1 MAITDVKNGSSIL
14 ERADTGCPKIGRK
27 IKELRLLQGL
37 SQGMLGNIVGVSFQ
51 QIQKYESGKNA
62 ISIDKLLALAQ
73 ALSVDL
79 AVLLP
84 TPQVT
89 TALHEESN
97 FEHKDDESS
106 REILELVREYKEIKS
121 QESRKAVCS
130 LIRSLSS
137 QNASYEKSSI

>member
-1 MAITDVKNGSSIL
+1 MSISKLKNDFSHTQEST
-14 ERADTGCPKIGRK
+14 DTGCHKMGRK
-27 IKELRLLQGL
+27 VKELRLIQGL
-37 SQGMLGNIVGVSFQ
+37 TQEGLGDKVGVSFQ

-84 TPQVT
+84 TPI
-89 TALHEESN
+89 ALHEESS

-121 QESRKAVCS
+121 QESRKAVRS
-130 LIRSLSS
+130 LVRSLSS
-137 QNASYEKSSI
+137 SQ